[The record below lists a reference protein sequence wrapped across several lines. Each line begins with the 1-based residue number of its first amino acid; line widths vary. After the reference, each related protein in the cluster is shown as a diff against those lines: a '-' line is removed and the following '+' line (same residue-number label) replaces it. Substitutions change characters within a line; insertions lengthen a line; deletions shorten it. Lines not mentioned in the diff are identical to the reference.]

1 MSAKISGKTIT
12 LTRGDTFKATI
23 EIFNEDGTTYEPLAG
38 DAVRFALKQN
48 YNSNE
53 IKIYK
58 DIPLDTLLLEINPE
72 DTKDLKQPAEYV
84 YDIQLTHING
94 DIDTFIANGKFKL
107 TEEVD

>member
-12 LTRGDTFKATI
+12 LTRGDTFRALV
-23 EIFNEDGTTYEPLAG
+23 EIFNEDGTVYEPING
-38 DAVRFALKQN
+38 DSVRFALKQN
-48 YNSNE
+48 YNSSD

-58 DIPLDTLLLEINPE
+58 DIPLETMILAIDPE

-84 YDIQLTHING
+84 YDIQITHING